1 MDNRCVEALEYKYL
15 LYPTYPS
22 YSWAEDAA
30 YKRLEELMKI
40 VVVREPR
47 IMRFILKVFEF
58 LRDND
63 LLDSLAP
70 SIHVQET
77 NNPRRLYSLS
87 QDGCFCL
94 RNILFDDS
102 TPPPTS
108 SHGPF
113 VIGGNTY
120 YLRLSLEWNDHFKT
134 SRHPRPID
142 EFVKMIECV
151 YPGRFEI
158 QETCDEYIM
167 SYKIK

>member
-1 MDNRCVEALEYKYL
+1 M
-15 LYPTYPS
+15 
-22 YSWAEDAA
+22 
-30 YKRLEELMKI
+30 
-40 VVVREPR
+40 VRETR
-47 IMRFILKVFEF
+47 DTRFAWKVFEF
-58 LRDND
+58 LIDND
-63 LLDSLAP
+63 LLDCLEP
-70 SIHVQET
+70 FIRDPKGVNT
-77 NNPRRLYSLS
+77 RKLFSLS
-87 QDGCFCL
+87 KDGCFCL